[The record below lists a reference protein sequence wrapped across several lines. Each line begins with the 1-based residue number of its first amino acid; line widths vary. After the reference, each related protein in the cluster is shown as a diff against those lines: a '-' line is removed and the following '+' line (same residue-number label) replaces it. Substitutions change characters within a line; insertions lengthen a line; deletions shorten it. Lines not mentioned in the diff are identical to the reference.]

1 MALLGEAMVNIPCQI
16 SRGRFSQ
23 YEQIYCLLGSAP
35 LQTLGAHDI
44 TSKATLLYT
53 TIILRPWPSR
63 RPNPEIELEAHA
75 ERKPTSDDAEPLNDT
90 N

>member
-1 MALLGEAMVNIPCQI
+1 M
-16 SRGRFSQ
+16 
-23 YEQIYCLLGSAP
+23 GSAP
-35 LQTLGAHDI
+35 LQTLGAHDM

-53 TIILRPWPSR
+53 TIILRQWPSR
-63 RPNPEIELEAHA
+63 RAVGCSRSDPNPEIELEAHA